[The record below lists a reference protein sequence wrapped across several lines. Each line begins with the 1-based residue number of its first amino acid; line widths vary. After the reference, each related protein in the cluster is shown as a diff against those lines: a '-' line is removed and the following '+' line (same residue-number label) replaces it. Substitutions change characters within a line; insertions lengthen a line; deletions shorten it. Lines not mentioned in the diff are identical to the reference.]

1 MSDIAAFHKAIAER
15 LAALYAASEAAP
27 EGWRETLA
35 WHWERA
41 GAFAEAA
48 DAALEVAEAR
58 VTQLDFAEAR
68 VWAERVLALLDRLD
82 GGARRAY
89 ELRAYALTMAVLEFA
104 GQYREGLGYAR
115 LLLRLAD
122 ERGAPEMRARAH
134 LAIGRLQREVGQLAA
149 AEAELLRAM
158 AIAEQA
164 EHEELVSE
172 SRLQL
177 AKVHQLQGRHLE
189 ALQQLQIAQ
198 DALPADDLGRLARV
212 CTGLGDVYRVLGSGR
227 EALRLYNRA
236 LKLEMSG
243 GNPLGQAML
252 YEKLGLAQ
260 LDANNLG
267 EALACLNESLQLRAS
282 LDDRVGEARAHSIL
296 GLIQS
301 RLKDHAAAL
310 DHFAQAR
317 ALEERLQNRRGMA
330 IALTN
335 SGDAASAAGD
345 AARAAQSYAEALAL
359 SREANDRVAIARIRQ
374 RQGDL
379 LHGQSDRV
387 AASEAWS
394 EALTIRR
401 ELGHSE
407 EAIALEKRLAR
418 MNEDDDKA
426 HRQPRLR

>member
-1 MSDIAAFHKAIAER
+1 MAG
-15 LAALYAASEAAP
+15 LYAASDTAP

-48 DAALEVAEAR
+48 EAALEVAEAR

-82 GGARRAY
+82 DAARRAY

-122 ERGAPEMRARAH
+122 ERGVPEMRARAH

-149 AEAELLRAM
+149 AEAELLRGM
-158 AIAEQA
+158 AIAEQV

-172 SRLQL
+172 ARLQL

-198 DALPADDLGRLARV
+198 DTLPADDLGRLARV
-212 CTGLGDVYRVLGSGR
+212 CTGLGDVYRVLGAGR

-260 LDANNLG
+260 LDTGSPG
-267 EALACLNESLQLRAS
+267 EALACLQESLQLRAS
-282 LDDRVGEARAHSIL
+282 LNDRVGQARAHSIL

-301 RLKDHAAAL
+301 KLGDHAAAL
-310 DHFAQAR
+310 EQFAQAR
-317 ALEERLQNRRGMA
+317 AFEEQLQNRRGMA
-330 IALTN
+330 IALTH
-335 SGDAASAAGD
+335 SGDAARASGD
-345 AARAAQSYAEALAL
+345 IAHAAQSYAEALVLA
-359 SREANDRVAIARIRQ
+359 REANDQVAVARLCQ

-379 LHGQSDRV
+379 LFTQGSPAEARD
-387 AASEAWS
+387 AWS

-401 ELGHSE
+401 ALGHSE
-407 EAIALEKRLAR
+407 EGIALEHRLESGLPSRPGRR
-418 MNEDDDKA
+418 MNDDG
-426 HRQPRLR
+426 

>member
-1 MSDIAAFHKAIAER
+1 MQSDLAAFHRETAQRMAE
-15 LAALYAASEAAP
+15 LYGASDSAP

-41 GAFAEAA
+41 GAFPEAA
-48 DAALEVAEAR
+48 DAALEVAESR

-68 VWAERVLALLDRLD
+68 IWAERVLSLLDRLD
-82 GGARRAY
+82 GAARHTY

-115 LLLRLAD
+115 LLLRLAE
-122 ERGAPEMRARAH
+122 ERRVPEMRARAH

-149 AEAELLRAM
+149 GEAELLRSLS
-158 AIAEQA
+158 IAEQA

-172 SRLQL
+172 ARLQL

-212 CTGLGDVYRVLGSGR
+212 CTGLGDVYRVLGAGR
-227 EALRLYNRA
+227 EALRFYNRA

-260 LDANNLG
+260 LDASNLG
-267 EALACLNESLQLRAS
+267 EALACLHESLQLRAG
-282 LDDRVGEARAHSIL
+282 LDDRVGQARANSIL

-301 RLKDHAAAL
+301 RLGDHAAAL
-310 DHFAQAR
+310 EHFAQAR
-317 ALEERLQNRRGMA
+317 AFEERLQNRRGMA

-335 SGDAASAAGD
+335 SGDAARASGD
-345 AARAAQSYAEALAL
+345 AARAAQSYGEALAL
-359 SREANDRVAIARIRQ
+359 AREANDQVAVARLRQ

-379 LHGQSDRV
+379 LYSQGNPV
-387 AASEAWS
+387 EARDAWG
-394 EALTIRR
+394 EALSIRR
-401 ELGHSE
+401 ALGHSE
-407 EAIALEKRLAR
+407 EAIALENRLASGL
-418 MNEDDDKA
+418 
-426 HRQPRLR
+426 PGRLRHHRGEA